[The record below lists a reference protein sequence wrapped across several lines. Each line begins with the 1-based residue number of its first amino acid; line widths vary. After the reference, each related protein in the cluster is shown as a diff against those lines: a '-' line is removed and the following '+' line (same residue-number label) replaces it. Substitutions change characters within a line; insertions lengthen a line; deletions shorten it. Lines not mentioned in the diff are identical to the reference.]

1 MYILEEGF
9 ILLVFGGWSL
19 VFGRRSLA
27 SGLWSLEEGLWLLVF
42 GLWRKVLGRR
52 SLASGLWSLEE
63 GLWVLVFGCWSLF
76 FGEDLEEKFKTLRK
90 INQRLIAKD

>member
-1 MYILEEGF
+1 M
-9 ILLVFGGWSL
+9 LLVFGFWSL
-19 VFGRRSLA
+19 VFGGRSL
-27 SGLWSLEEGLWLLVF
+27 GGEEGLWELVF

-63 GLWVLVFGCWSLF
+63 GPWKKVFGFWSLV
-76 FGEDLEEKFKTLRK
+76 FGEDLEEKFKILRK